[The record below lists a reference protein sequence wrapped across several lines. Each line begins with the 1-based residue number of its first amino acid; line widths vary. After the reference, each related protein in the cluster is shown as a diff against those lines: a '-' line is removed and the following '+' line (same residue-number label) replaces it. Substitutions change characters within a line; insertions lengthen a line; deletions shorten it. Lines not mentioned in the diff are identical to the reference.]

1 MSRTTESEYQLFFD
15 ILTKIVRGDV
25 EKNYPDLDKGVIEAF
40 RKHLNMG
47 QLEEWFNANIFRNK
61 GSETLILSITNI
73 KLLVLFSAFL
83 VARAGI
89 VVEKDVKS
97 PDKIISYLTSAAVI
111 YKTDVNTAEN
121 ESDAKRAVKIRL
133 YTKQIKRWFEL
144 MLQFNG
150 YNGYITYG
158 FYRFNYDDFQKFST

>member
-1 MSRTTESEYQLFFD
+1 MSTIENEYQLFFH
-15 ILTKIVRGDV
+15 ILAKIIREDV
-25 EKNYPDLDKGVIEAF
+25 EKNYPDLDKGVIETF
-40 RKHLNMG
+40 QKHLNMG
-47 QLEEWFNANIFRNK
+47 QLEAWFNANIFRNK

-73 KLLVLFSAFL
+73 KLLVLFSVFL

-89 VVEKDVKS
+89 VVEKDIKS

-111 YKTDVNTAEN
+111 YKANVNIAEN
-121 ESDAKRAVKIRL
+121 ESDAKRAVKMRL
-133 YTKQIKRWFEL
+133 CVKQIKRWFEL
-144 MLQFNG
+144 MLRFNS